1 MPARPGTLWTS
12 EPAATPAKTVIAIDV
27 TGCGDRARETLAKWL
42 HDDELDTHVLPSDD
56 GGPIAVRLPNTTAA
70 SMLTQGITYWLRGR
84 NDEAAVMFTR
94 PDGNTETLTGAEVKP
109 ATDDEIDG
117 IVTRIANWLMS
128 A

>member
-1 MPARPGTLWTS
+1 
-12 EPAATPAKTVIAIDV
+12 V